1 MSPITWVD
9 RLDQRLF
16 SLITRRALVYNAC
29 WEDPAVDRQ
38 ILGLGSDDEV
48 LVITSAGC
56 NALDYALQ
64 GPRRVWAVD
73 ANPRQNALLALKIV
87 ALQRLDH
94 GDFWRLFGEGH
105 HPRARELY
113 ADCLRPALDAA
124 SREVWDRRIGW
135 FASRRGSFYFHGLS
149 GLAAWGFRRYLALQP
164 RLRAAV
170 ERMFEAGDVEA
181 QRAIYE
187 AEVGPR
193 LWTRP
198 VNALLSSQMVMN
210 LLGVPYPQR
219 RLVELQHGGKAAGF
233 IREAIEYVVCRL
245 PLRDNYF
252 WRVYFTGRYSA
263 DCCPEYL
270 KPDNAAALRGGL
282 VERIHWHTDTVT
294 GFLRQ
299 HDVRISRFVL
309 LDHMDWMS
317 TYYPD
322 ALREE
327 WEAIL
332 QRAAP
337 GARILLRSAQ
347 SQPAYLESVALG
359 PGQQRLR
366 ELLAFREEGI
376 EAWQAADRVHT
387 YAGLVVADARA

>member
-1 MSPITWVD
+1 MPASSWID

-16 SLITRRALVYNAC
+16 SLITGRSLVYNAC
-29 WEDPAVDRQ
+29 WEDPAVDRE
-38 ILGLGSDDEV
+38 ILRLGPDDDV

-64 GPRRVWAVD
+64 APRSVWAVD
-73 ANPRQNALLALKIV
+73 ANPRQNALLALKV
-87 ALQRLDH
+87 AALRRLDRA
-94 GDFWRLFGEGH
+94 DVWRLFGEGR
-105 HPRARELY
+105 HPRARQLY
-113 ADCLRPALDAA
+113 RDALRGDLDEFA
-124 SREVWDRRIGW
+124 RGYWDRRIGW
-135 FASRRGSFYFHGLS
+135 FDSRRGSFYFHGLS
-149 GLAAWGFRRYLALQP
+149 GLAAWGFRRYLAMQP

-170 ERMFEAGDVEA
+170 ERMFEADSVDA

-198 VNALLSSQMVMN
+198 VNAVLSSQLVMN
-210 LLGVPYPQR
+210 LLGVPHPQR
-219 RLVELQHGGKAAGF
+219 KLVEAQHGGQVAGF

-252 WRVYFTGRYSA
+252 WRVYFTGRYA
-263 DCCPEYL
+263 EDCCPEYL
-270 KPDNAAALRGGL
+270 KPENVAALRGGL
-282 VERIHWHTDTVT
+282 LDRLQWRSDTVT
-294 GFLRQ
+294 GFLQQ
-299 HDVRISRFVL
+299 HRGSISRFVL

-317 TYYPD
+317 SYYPD

-337 GARILLRSAQ
+337 NARILLRSAQ

-359 PGQQRLR
+359 PEQRRLR

-376 EAWQAADRVHT
+376 DAWQAADRVHT

>member
-1 MSPITWVD
+1 
-9 RLDQRLF
+9 
-16 SLITRRALVYNAC
+16 
-29 WEDPAVDRQ
+29 
-38 ILGLGSDDEV
+38 
-48 LVITSAGC
+48 
-56 NALDYALQ
+56 
-64 GPRRVWAVD
+64 
-73 ANPRQNALLALKIV
+73 LLALKIA
-87 ALQRLDH
+87 ALQRLPH
-94 GDFWRLFGEGH
+94 AEVWRLFGEGH
-105 HPRARELY
+105 HPHARQLY
-113 ADCLRPALDAA
+113 ADGLRSALDPFTQQF
-124 SREVWDRRIGW
+124 WDRRIGW
-135 FASRRGSFYFHGLS
+135 FDSRRGSFYFHGLS

-170 ERMFEAGDVEA
+170 ERMFEAGSVDE
-181 QRAIYE
+181 QRAIYA

-198 VNALLSSQMVMN
+198 VNALLSSQLVMN

-219 RLVELQHGGKAAGF
+219 KLVELQHGGQVAGF

-252 WRVYFTGRYSA
+252 WRVYFTGRYTP

-270 KPDNAAALRGGL
+270 KPHNSAALRGGL
-282 VERIHWHTDTVT
+282 LERVEWRTDTVT

-299 HDVRISRFVL
+299 HRGRISRFVL

-359 PGQQRLR
+359 PEQRRLR
-366 ELLAFREEGI
+366 ELLAFHEDGI
-376 EAWQAADRVHT
+376 DAWQAADRVHT